1 MHEQARTLTPHQF
14 AAAFPF
20 HIIMDGDGCIVQ
32 MGPSLQRLRP
42 NVRPGDTYDTHFEI
56 ERPRSARLSHE
67 VIERHKKAVFIL
79 RTVDHALRLRGQ
91 MQAQKDSGYIFF
103 LGSPWVTDISQLRQ
117 LGLSLRD
124 FAVHDPITDMLAL
137 LRIKDGALE
146 DAKRLAERLHQKSA
160 RLREAK
166 AAAERANEAKSQ
178 FVAMV
183 SHEIRTSLNALLGL
197 SELLVQTPLDREQ
210 REYSETIHLA
220 GSSLLGVLNDVLDL
234 SKIEAGQL
242 DLEIGDLDIYD
253 TLHTVLRLFREN
265 ANRKQL
271 ALICHVE
278 DSIPTSLVGDAAR
291 LQQILANLVG
301 NALKFTENG
310 SVQVSATIAE
320 QRGDDYLLRFEV
332 VDTGMG
338 IDESM
343 SEKLFDPFTQT
354 AEGSQARYG
363 GTGLGLTICRRLV
376 ELMGGQI
383 GVTSE
388 PGAGS
393 CFWFTIATR
402 KNIDALD
409 SLSSGPDTTTLDR
422 IPTFSGRVLIVDDN
436 QINRLVA
443 RRMVEKIG
451 FDSDEAVT
459 GAQAVQAC
467 ANADYAVV
475 LMDLHMPELGG
486 SEATARIRA
495 LDREQTPVIII
506 STADVHIDQP
516 EMMRQYG
523 MHGFLHKPF
532 SITELAAALVQWLPT
547 D

>member
-1 MHEQARTLTPHQF
+1 MYEQDRTLTPTQF

-20 HIIMDGDGCIVQ
+20 HIIFDEDGNIVQ
-32 MGPSLQRLRP
+32 LGPSLRRLRAE
-42 NVRPGDTYDTHFEI
+42 VRPGDNYDAHFEI
-56 ERPRSARLSHE
+56 ERPRHARLSRE
-67 VIERHKKAVFIL
+67 SVERHKKAVFIL

-91 MQAQKDSGYIFF
+91 MQAQADTGFIFF

-137 LRIKDGALE
+137 LRIKDGALS
-146 DAKRLAERLHQKSA
+146 DAKRMAERLHQKSVG
-160 RLREAK
+160 LREAK

-197 SELLVQTPLDREQ
+197 SELLVQTPLDPEQ
-210 REYSETIHLA
+210 REYGETIHLA

-242 DLEIGDLDIYD
+242 HLESGDLDIYD
-253 TLHTVLRLFREN
+253 TVQTVMRLFREA
-265 ANRKQL
+265 ANQKQL
-271 ALICHVE
+271 EFTCQI
-278 DSIPTSLVGDAAR
+278 DDDIPNSLVGDAAR

-301 NALKFTENG
+301 NALKFTEEG
-310 SVQVSATIAE
+310 SVHVFAGLSASDS
-320 QRGDDYLLRFEV
+320 GYLVRFEV
-332 VDTGMG
+332 RDTGMG

-343 SEKLFDPFTQT
+343 RAKLFDPFTQT

-383 GVTSE
+383 GVVSKSGE
-388 PGAGS
+388 GS
-393 CFWFTIATR
+393 SFWFTIATR
-402 KNIDALD
+402 ENLEELEGR
-409 SLSSGPDTTTLDR
+409 SVTEETTTLDR

-451 FDSDEAVT
+451 FVTDEAVN

-467 ANADYAVV
+467 TKAEYKVV
-475 LMDLHMPELGG
+475 LMDLHMPEMGG
-486 SEATARIRA
+486 SEAAARIRA
-495 LDREQTPVIII
+495 LPRDRLPVIII
-506 STADVHIDQP
+506 STADVHINQDA
-516 EMMRQYG
+516 MKRQFG

-532 SITELAAALVQWLPT
+532 SITELAAALVQWLPAEV
-547 D
+547 